1 MKFLLIPV
9 VLAFALVACKS
20 PVKLDSATVD
30 DRQAAAAAAA
40 EKSPTP
46 ILGNSLLKDAANS
59 ARNVAALDLSAKD
72 ANARA
77 VGSAGVSGQAA
88 ADAANAAA
96 AAKLA
101 AAAGT
106 DASGAAAKAAAARA
120 AAAAAAASASASA
133 SASALAMR
141 ERIVYFDFDSFVIRA
156 EARPIIEAHGRR
168 LRADD
173 KLRVALEGHTDDRGG
188 REYNL
193 GLGQKRADAV
203 RKALSL
209 MGVADSQMEAVSF
222 GKEKPAVPGT
232 SEAAMQENRRVEIN
246 YR

>member
-1 MKFLLIPV
+1 MKFSLIPV

-20 PVKLDSATVD
+20 PVKLDSATVE
-30 DRQAAAAAAA
+30 DRQAATAAA

-59 ARNVAALDLSAKD
+59 ARNVASLDLSSKD

-77 VGSAGVSGQAA
+77 VGAAGVSGQAA
-88 ADAANAAA
+88 ADAASAAA

-101 AAAGT
+101 AAAAAAA
-106 DASGAAAKAAAARA
+106 DASGAAAKAAAAA
-120 AAAAAAASASASA
+120 AAAALAA
-133 SASALAMR
+133 R

-168 LRADD
+168 LRADA

-209 MGVADSQMEAVSF
+209 AGVADSQMEAVSF
-222 GKEKPAVPGT
+222 GKEKPAVPGNT
-232 SEAAMQENRRVEIN
+232 EAAMQENRRVEIN

>member
-1 MKFLLIPV
+1 MKFSLISV
-9 VLAFALVACKS
+9 VLALALVACKS
-20 PVKLDSATVD
+20 PVKLDSATVE
-30 DRQAAAAAAA
+30 DRQAAGAVA

-46 ILGNSLLKDAANS
+46 ILGNSLLKDAASS

-77 VGSAGVSGQAA
+77 VGAAGVSGQAA
-88 ADAANAAA
+88 ADAASAAA

-101 AAAGT
+101 AAAAAE
-106 DASGAAAKAAAARA
+106 ASGSAAAK
-120 AAAAAAASASASA
+120 AAAAAAASAA
-133 SASALAMR
+133 ALAMR

-156 EARPIIEAHGRR
+156 EARPVIEAHGRR
-168 LRADD
+168 LRADA

-222 GKEKPAVPGT
+222 GKEKPAVPGNT
-232 SEAAMQENRRVEIN
+232 EAAMQENRRVEIN